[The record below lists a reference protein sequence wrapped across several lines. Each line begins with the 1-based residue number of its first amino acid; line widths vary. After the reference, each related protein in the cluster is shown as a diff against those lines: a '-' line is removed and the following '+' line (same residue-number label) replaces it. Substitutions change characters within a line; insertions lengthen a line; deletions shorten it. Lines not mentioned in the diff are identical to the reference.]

1 MASIIETQGFSA
13 AVYMNRAFEKAAS
26 SAATDF
32 TTAAVHHLAVVYNF
46 DAAEALSLLGLDAV
60 VVKKS
65 ALRKKGE
72 GKQKS
77 PKVKAPKRVVPMMP
91 LPWCGE
97 ANDDWCSGLRLN
109 HGLHSQC
116 TNLKQDGEFCITCQR
131 QADRNTSGKPT
142 YGTTTDRAQ
151 AGVLEFRCP
160 KTGKQTLPYANVM
173 KKLNITRE
181 KAVAEASKFGMSIP
195 EEHFEERKTQRGRP
209 KKDASAS
216 DTDSAASTPKKRGR
230 PAKAKKVVK
239 GEVGD
244 DLIASLV
251 AISAQGAMASP
262 PAAPVA
268 AVPRGVLKAVTATAT
283 SSEVP
288 TAAIT
293 ASVQAA
299 TPQAVTASV
308 QAATPPAVTV
318 TAPVLKAKSPKKSPE
333 EKAARKAAQEQKITE
348 LRAEWSALASTRPG
362 KMSPQFINGEL
373 VESGAIGAEA
383 GAAAM
388 TKIGD
393 LQKAI
398 AALKRLIKEEEKA
411 ANKKEEEE
419 KMAKKKEEE
428 LVEEQEQD
436 EEEEEVTVVRFEHDG
451 VKYLK
456 TADNML
462 YFEESQEAAGMW
474 DPVTNTVT
482 AVDDDD
488 SDDDEEA

>member
-13 AVYMNRAFEKAAS
+13 SVYMNRAFEKAAS

-46 DAAEALSLLGLDAV
+46 DAAEALSRLGLDAV

-97 ANDDWCSGLRLN
+97 ANEDWCSGLRLN

-116 TNLKQDGEFCITCQR
+116 TNLKQDGEFCVTCQR
-131 QADRNTSGKPT
+131 QADKNASGKPT

-181 KAVAEASKFGMSIP
+181 KAVEEATKFGMSIP

-268 AVPRGVLKAVTATAT
+268 AVPRGVLKAVTTTAT

-293 ASVQAA
+293 ASLQAV
-299 TPQAVTASV
+299 TPQAVTA
-308 QAATPPAVTV
+308 TPPA
-318 TAPVLKAKSPKKSPE
+318 LKVKSPKKSPE
-333 EKAARKAAQEQKITE
+333 EKAARKAAQEQKVTE
-348 LRAEWSALASTRPG
+348 LRDEWSALASTRPG
-362 KMSPQFINGEL
+362 KMSPQYVNGEL

-398 AALKRLIKEEEKA
+398 AALKRVIKEEEKA
-411 ANKKEEEE
+411 AKKEEEE
-419 KMAKKKEEE
+419 KMAKKNAEGE

-436 EEEEEVTVVRFEHDG
+436 EEQDEEEEVAVVRFEHDG

>member
-131 QADRNTSGKPT
+131 QADRSASGKPT

-268 AVPRGVLKAVTATAT
+268 AITASPPAVTAT
-283 SSEVP
+283 
-288 TAAIT
+288 
-293 ASVQAA
+293 
-299 TPQAVTASV
+299 
-308 QAATPPAVTV
+308 PPA
-318 TAPVLKAKSPKKSPE
+318 LKVKSPKKSPE

-456 TADNML
+456 TADNIL

-482 AVDDDD
+482 PVDDDD

>member
-13 AVYMNRAFEKAAS
+13 SVYMNRAFEKAAS

-46 DAAEALSLLGLDAV
+46 DAAEALSRLGLDAV

-97 ANDDWCSGLRLN
+97 ANEDWCSGLRLN

-116 TNLKQDGEFCITCQR
+116 TNLKQDGEFCVTCQR
-131 QADRNTSGKPT
+131 QADKNASGKPT

-181 KAVAEASKFGMSIP
+181 KAVEEATKFGMSIP

-268 AVPRGVLKAVTATAT
+268 AVPRGVLKAVTTTAT

-293 ASVQAA
+293 ASLQAV
-299 TPQAVTASV
+299 TPQAVTA
-308 QAATPPAVTV
+308 TPPA
-318 TAPVLKAKSPKKSPE
+318 LKVKSPKKSPE
-333 EKAARKAAQEQKITE
+333 EKAARKAAQEQKVTE
-348 LRAEWSALASTRPG
+348 LRDEWSALASTRPG
-362 KMSPQFINGEL
+362 KMSPQYVNGEL

-398 AALKRLIKEEEKA
+398 AALKRVIKEEEKA
-411 ANKKEEEE
+411 AKKEEEE
-419 KMAKKKEEE
+419 KMAKKNAEGE

-436 EEEEEVTVVRFEHDG
+436 EEQDEEEEVAVVRFEHDG

-482 AVDDDD
+482 PVDDDD

>member
-1 MASIIETQGFSA
+1 MASMIETQGFSA

-46 DAAEALSLLGLDAV
+46 DATEALTLLGLDAV

-97 ANDDWCSGLRLN
+97 ANEDWCSGLRLN

-116 TNLKQDGEFCITCQR
+116 TNLKQDGEFCVTCQK
-131 QADRNTSGKPT
+131 QADRNASGKPT

-181 KAVAEASKFGMSIP
+181 KAVEEAAKFGMNIP

-262 PAAPVA
+262 PA
-268 AVPRGVLKAVTATAT
+268 VTATVT
-283 SSEVP
+283 SSEAPV
-288 TAAIT
+288 AAIT
-293 ASVQAA
+293 AS
-299 TPQAVTASV
+299 PPAVT
-308 QAATPPAVTV
+308 ATPPAVTV
-318 TAPVLKAKSPKKSPE
+318 TAPVLKVKSPKKSPE
-333 EKAARKAAQEQKITE
+333 EKAARKAAQEQKVTE

-411 ANKKEEEE
+411 AKKKEEEE
-419 KMAKKKEEE
+419 KMAKKNAEEE
-428 LVEEQEQD
+428 LVEEHEQD
-436 EEEEEVTVVRFEHDG
+436 EEEEVAVVRFEHDG
-451 VKYLK
+451 EKYLK

-474 DPVTNTVT
+474 DPATNTVT
-482 AVDDDD
+482 PVDDDE
-488 SDDDEEA
+488 SDDENED

>member
-1 MASIIETQGFSA
+1 MASMIETQGFSA

-46 DAAEALSLLGLDAV
+46 DAAEALSRLGLDAV

-97 ANDDWCSGLRLN
+97 ANEDWCSGLRLN

-116 TNLKQDGEFCITCQR
+116 TNLKQDGEFCVTCQR
-131 QADRNTSGKPT
+131 QADKNASGKPT
-142 YGTTTDRAQ
+142 YGTTMDRAQ

-181 KAVAEASKFGMSIP
+181 KAVEEASKFGMSIP

-251 AISAQGAMASP
+251 AISAQGVMASP
-262 PAAPVA
+262 PA
-268 AVPRGVLKAVTATAT
+268 VTTTAT

-293 ASVQAA
+293 ASL
-299 TPQAVTASV
+299 QAVTA

-318 TAPVLKAKSPKKSPE
+318 TAPVLKVKSPKKSPE

-398 AALKRLIKEEEKA
+398 AALKRVIKEEEKA
-411 ANKKEEEE
+411 AKKKEEEE
-419 KMAKKKEEE
+419 KMAKKNAEEE
-428 LVEEQEQD
+428 LEE
-436 EEEEEVTVVRFEHDG
+436 EEEEEVTVVRFEHGG

-482 AVDDDD
+482 PVDDDD
-488 SDDDEEA
+488 SEDDEDEA

>member
-13 AVYMNRAFEKAAS
+13 SVYMNRAFEKAAS

-97 ANDDWCSGLRLN
+97 ANEDWCSGLRLN

-116 TNLKQDGEFCITCQR
+116 TNLKQDGEFCVTCQR
-131 QADRNTSGKPT
+131 QADKNASGKPT

-181 KAVAEASKFGMSIP
+181 KAVEEATKFGMSIP

-251 AISAQGAMASP
+251 AISAQGAMASL

-293 ASVQAA
+293 ASLQAV
-299 TPQAVTASV
+299 TPQAVTA
-308 QAATPPAVTV
+308 TPPA
-318 TAPVLKAKSPKKSPE
+318 LKVKSPKKSPE
-333 EKAARKAAQEQKITE
+333 EKAARKAAQEQKVTE
-348 LRAEWSALASTRPG
+348 LRDEWSALASTRPG
-362 KMSPQFINGEL
+362 KMSPQYVNGEL

-398 AALKRLIKEEEKA
+398 AALKRVIKEEEKA
-411 ANKKEEEE
+411 AKKKEEEE
-419 KMAKKKEEE
+419 KMAKNNADEELKEEG
-428 LVEEQEQD
+428 
-436 EEEEEVTVVRFEHDG
+436 EEEEEEELAVVRFEHDG

-482 AVDDDD
+482 PVDDDD

>member
-13 AVYMNRAFEKAAS
+13 SVYMNRAFEKAAS

-46 DAAEALSLLGLDAV
+46 DAAEALSRLGLDAV

-97 ANDDWCSGLRLN
+97 ANEDWCSGLRLN

-116 TNLKQDGEFCITCQR
+116 TNLKQDGEFCVTCQR
-131 QADRNTSGKPT
+131 QADKNASGKPT

-181 KAVAEASKFGMSIP
+181 KAVEEAGKFGMSIP

-268 AVPRGVLKAVTATAT
+268 AVPRGVLKAVTTTAT

-293 ASVQAA
+293 ASLQAV
-299 TPQAVTASV
+299 TPQAVTA
-308 QAATPPAVTV
+308 TPPA
-318 TAPVLKAKSPKKSPE
+318 LKVKSPKKSPE
-333 EKAARKAAQEQKITE
+333 EKAARKAAQEQKVTE
-348 LRAEWSALASTRPG
+348 LRDEWSALASTRPG
-362 KMSPQFINGEL
+362 KMSPQYVNGEL

-398 AALKRLIKEEEKA
+398 AALKRVIKEEEKA
-411 ANKKEEEE
+411 TKKKEEEE
-419 KMAKKKEEE
+419 KMAKKNAEEE

-436 EEEEEVTVVRFEHDG
+436 EEEEEEVAVVRFEHDG

-462 YFEESQEAAGMW
+462 YFEENHEAAGMW

-482 AVDDDD
+482 PVDDDDSDDD

>member
-131 QADRNTSGKPT
+131 QADRNASGKPT

-181 KAVAEASKFGMSIP
+181 KAVAEATKFGMSIP

-293 ASVQAA
+293 ASLQAV
-299 TPQAVTASV
+299 TPQAVTA
-308 QAATPPAVTV
+308 TPPA
-318 TAPVLKAKSPKKSPE
+318 LKVKSPKKSPE

-419 KMAKKKEEE
+419 

-456 TADNML
+456 TADNIL

-482 AVDDDD
+482 PVDDDE
-488 SDDDEEA
+488 SDDENED

>member
-13 AVYMNRAFEKAAS
+13 SVYMNRAFEKAAS

-46 DAAEALSLLGLDAV
+46 DAAEALSRLGLDAV

-97 ANDDWCSGLRLN
+97 ANEDWCSGLRLN

-116 TNLKQDGEFCITCQR
+116 TNLKQDGEFCVTCQR
-131 QADRNTSGKPT
+131 QADKNASGKPT

-181 KAVAEASKFGMSIP
+181 KAVEEAGKFGMSIP

-299 TPQAVTASV
+299 TPQAVTA
-308 QAATPPAVTV
+308 TPPA
-318 TAPVLKAKSPKKSPE
+318 LKVKSPKKSPE
-333 EKAARKAAQEQKITE
+333 EKAARKAAQEQKVTE
-348 LRAEWSALASTRPG
+348 LRDEWSALASTRPG
-362 KMSPQFINGEL
+362 KMSPQYVNGEL

-398 AALKRLIKEEEKA
+398 AALKRVIKEEEKA
-411 ANKKEEEE
+411 AKKEEEE
-419 KMAKKKEEE
+419 KMAKKNAEGE

-436 EEEEEVTVVRFEHDG
+436 EEQDEEEEVAVVRFEHDG

-482 AVDDDD
+482 PVDDDD

>member
-13 AVYMNRAFEKAAS
+13 SVYMNRAFEKAAS

-46 DAAEALSLLGLDAV
+46 DAAEALSRLGLDAV

-97 ANDDWCSGLRLN
+97 ANEDWCSGLRLN

-116 TNLKQDGEFCITCQR
+116 TNLKQDGEFCVTCQR
-131 QADRNTSGKPT
+131 QADKNASGKPT

-181 KAVAEASKFGMSIP
+181 KAVEEATKFGMSIP

-299 TPQAVTASV
+299 TPQAVTA
-308 QAATPPAVTV
+308 TPPA
-318 TAPVLKAKSPKKSPE
+318 LKVKSPKKSPE
-333 EKAARKAAQEQKITE
+333 EKAARKAAQEQKVTE
-348 LRAEWSALASTRPG
+348 LRDEWSALASTRPG
-362 KMSPQFINGEL
+362 KMSPQYVNGEL

-398 AALKRLIKEEEKA
+398 AALKRVIKEEEKA
-411 ANKKEEEE
+411 AKKEEEE
-419 KMAKKKEEE
+419 KMAKKNAEGE

-436 EEEEEVTVVRFEHDG
+436 EEQDEEEEVAVVRFEHDG

-482 AVDDDD
+482 PVDDDD